1 MDDYWRLLQGGTY
14 DATQFKNKCIS
25 KKPTYQNLRPSGKM
39 GEDCLYLN
47 IWTPKAVRGF
57 LTRFPLHGSLL
68 PASRALPPH
77 QPGLPH
83 LTAVC
88 VCVRR
93 VQATK
98 LNASL
103 PVYVFVH
110 GGGLREGSGSFTFY
124 DGAAFAASNN
134 VVVVTINYRLG
145 PFGFLVPPAPTGRGR
160 GPVDVHP
167 SFPRPLQTLRDPP
180 SAAIARLGRFMPG

>member
-1 MDDYWRLLQGGTY
+1 MTLLAPWQGGKY

-25 KKPTYQNLRPSGKM
+25 KRPTYMNLRPSGKM

-47 IWTPKAVRGF
+47 IWTPKAVR
-57 LTRFPLHGSLL
+57 RFPLHSSLL
-68 PASRALPPH
+68 PPSRALPPISPAYRSSR
-77 QPGLPH
+77 Q
-83 LTAVC
+83 C
-88 VCVRR
+88 MCMCVRR
-93 VQATK
+93 VQAMK
-98 LNASL
+98 LNSSL

-145 PFGFLVPPAPTGRGR
+145 PFGFLVPPPLPNQFEGEHRSTST
-160 GPVDVHP
+160 PVSP
-167 SFPRPLQTLRDPP
+167 NCYSR
-180 SAAIARLGRFMPG
+180 SAIHLPQL